1 NPKLDALGLA
11 LDRKVP
17 VIFNAHRADDL
28 GTALRLAKELNLD
41 ARVDLA
47 TEGYL
52 VADELAKAKLPVVV
66 HPTMQRAGNLETNN
80 TFLGNAAALSHAKVP
95 LAIGSGF
102 EAYVPKTRVLRYEA
116 GVAMVNGLDREQALA
131 AVTID

>member
-1 NPKLDALGLA
+1 HAVPGPQNVIAGQTGIFKTHGRTAEAMTLRFPAGILVNLGELPKKAYPNKQPTTRMGTASLVRNAFSQAENHQKKADGKASPNPKLDALGLA

-52 VADELAKAKLPVVV
+52 
-66 HPTMQRAGNLETNN
+66 
-80 TFLGNAAALSHAKVP
+80 
-95 LAIGSGF
+95 
-102 EAYVPKTRVLRYEA
+102 
-116 GVAMVNGLDREQALA
+116 
-131 AVTID
+131 